1 VDTVSYAFRGS
12 SFDRACDGFRAK
24 PHRYGPGGAIVA
36 DGRGPDG
43 GRFLCYPAFGVLA
56 VETRLGALLAGDA
69 DDHSLASASSIDT
82 GAKNARLMLWEHL
95 DVDPGHPS
103 EVRRYDLA
111 SELRFGVAANGL
123 AFLRSVGGMIPAR
136 SRGTLEVA
144 ADGSVMTAYVR
155 TAKRGVV
162 HARIYDKGRES
173 GSDPPGLRVRIESQN
188 RPAKAKRY
196 SPHVLAEIDHSTT
209 FGRTMSPYLNAD
221 ELLVA
226 GADGAVGELAA
237 RAIRGELS
245 HTKAERL
252 IGSVALLKFGG
263 RAVYDRDGGSRK
275 TNDKRSSIRLRA
287 LREAGIVLD
296 RALPPEAT
304 VPTSALLRD
313 AIERFTA

>member
-1 VDTVSYAFRGS
+1 MSYAFRGP

-24 PHRYGPGGAIVA
+24 GHRYGPGGAIVA

-56 VETRLGALLAGDA
+56 VETRLAALLAGDA
-69 DDHSLASASSIDT
+69 DDHSLASARSIDA
-82 GAKNARLMLWEHL
+82 GASTARLVLGQYL

-111 SELRFGVAANGL
+111 SELRFSAAADGL
-123 AFLRSVGGMIPAR
+123 SFLRSVGGMIPAR

-144 ADGSVMTAYVR
+144 ADGQVMTAYVR

-196 SPHVLAEIDHSTT
+196 PPHVLAEIDLSAT
-209 FGRTMSPYLNAD
+209 FGRTMSPYLHAD

-226 GADGAVGELAA
+226 GPDGAVVELAS

-245 HTKAERL
+245 HAKAERL
-252 IGSVALLKFGG
+252 IGSVALLKHGG
-263 RAVYDRDGGSRK
+263 RAVYDRDGATS
-275 TNDKRSSIRLRA
+275 KRNNERSARRLKA
-287 LREAGIVLD
+287 LRDEGIALD
-296 RALPPEAT
+296 RELPPDAT
-304 VPTSALLRD
+304 VPVSELLRD